1 MGHCRLVAVLA
12 EFRARL
18 PNTDVILLG
27 ILPRDAHVLSGP
39 PAYEWPNRMTLAI
52 QTANHELQ
60 VSLPSHSCR
69 SKTSKAKGK
78 KSLKGN
84 CPVTEPPALNYKAY
98 VS

>member
-1 MGHCRLVAVLA
+1 MGYCRLVAVLA

-60 VSLPSHSCR
+60 VRLSRLSLIELHACLCL
-69 SKTSKAKGK
+69 TLTAEG
-78 KSLKGN
+78 
-84 CPVTEPPALNYKAY
+84 Y
-98 VS
+98 